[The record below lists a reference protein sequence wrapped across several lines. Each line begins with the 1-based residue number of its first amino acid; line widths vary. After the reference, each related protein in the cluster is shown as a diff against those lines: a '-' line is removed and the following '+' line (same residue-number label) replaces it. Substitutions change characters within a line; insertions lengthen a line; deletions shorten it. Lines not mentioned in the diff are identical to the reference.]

1 MCLSC
6 GIAPFVVLSAIG
18 KWVSPSYLSQ
28 VQNGKRPPSQKLLC
42 NKQVLSKVL
51 SNFKQNRNSIDAH
64 RATYYNNFI
73 CAGVAELAYAADL
86 KSAGAILVGSSPT
99 LGTI

>member
-1 MCLSC
+1 MISKP
-6 GIAPFVVLSAIG
+6 AP
-18 KWVSPSYLSQ
+18 Y
-28 VQNGKRPPSQKLLC
+28 
-42 NKQVLSKVL
+42 
-51 SNFKQNRNSIDAH
+51 IDAH

-99 LGTI
+99 LGTIRKADNKLQRRPARAGRGHAPHQDKTTDTAPRIEGGYIWSRKKKEKV